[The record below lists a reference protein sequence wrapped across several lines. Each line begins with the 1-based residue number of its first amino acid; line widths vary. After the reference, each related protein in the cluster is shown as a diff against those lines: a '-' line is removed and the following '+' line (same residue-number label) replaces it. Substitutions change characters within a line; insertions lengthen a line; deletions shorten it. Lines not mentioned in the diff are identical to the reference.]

1 MNVTYK
7 TALITGA
14 SSGLGRGLA
23 AWFASAGVRV
33 YAAARRSALLEALRV
48 EAGENVVPFPLDVT
62 RADETHDRIRQLD
75 ADCGGLDLVIANAG
89 VGDETDGRHLDWQRV
104 RNVLDVNVT
113 GALATLV
120 APLPAMIER
129 GHGHLVGVSSL
140 TASLTVPRYTTYAAS
155 KTFLTSWLTG
165 MRLDVA
171 AAGVQVTSV
180 HPGFVRSEMTA
191 RNKTKMP
198 FMVETADAVAR
209 VARAIVRKD
218 RNCSFPWQMHA
229 IAAVAVRLPAEVQ
242 YEILKRGM

>member
-1 MNVTYK
+1 MTLTYK

-23 AWFASAGVRV
+23 AWFANAGVRV
-33 YAAARRSALLEALRV
+33 YAAARRGDLLEQLRA
-48 EAGENVVPFPLDVT
+48 EAGERLVPFPLDVA
-62 RADETHDRIRQLD
+62 RADETHDRVRQLD

-89 VGDETDGRHLDWQRV
+89 VGDETDGAHLDWQRV

-120 APLPAMIER
+120 APLPAMVAR

-140 TASLTVPRYTTYAAS
+140 AASVNVPRHATYAAS

-165 MRLDVA
+165 IRCDVA
-171 AAGVQVTSV
+171 PAGVQVTSI

-198 FMVETADAVAR
+198 FMVETADAVER
-209 VARAIVRKD
+209 VAQAIIRGD
-218 RNCSFPWQMHA
+218 RNCSFPWQMRA
-229 IAAVAVRLPAEVQ
+229 IAAVAAGLPASVQ
-242 YEILKRGM
+242 YEVLKRGM